1 MSASRGRPG
10 QARAAA
16 RKAQVRAD
24 AAPDVLRRLGAISVT
39 RFMREA
45 WQRKPLLIRAALGTF
60 SSPLDRDALLALARQ
75 PDVEA
80 RLIEHRAGRWTLKHA
95 PLARLPALSRRNW
108 TVLVQGVDGL
118 HEGAHALLQR
128 FRFLPD
134 ARLDDIMMSYA
145 TDGGGVGPHVDSYD
159 VFLLQAEGRRRW
171 RISRQ
176 RDLQCVPGVPLQLL
190 SNFRPTAEY
199 VLDPGDLLYLP
210 PGVAHEGT
218 ALGECVTISIG
229 FRAPTYQELL
239 EPFLSDCAATAGLK
253 GRYADRG
260 LTPTRHPAALPAAM
274 VLRLH
279 AALNR
284 YRPRA
289 ADMSRFLLSSL
300 SEPKAQV
307 VFDRPRRVLGIEAF
321 GRSLER
327 RGVVL
332 DRRTRML
339 YRGGSFGINGER
351 HAAEGALLAP
361 LQRLADRRV
370 LGPGRRGPQL
380 IECLHEWYRAGWL
393 HIDEGNR

>member
-1 MSASRGRPG
+1 V
-10 QARAAA
+10 RAA
-16 RKAQVRAD
+16 
-24 AAPDVLRRLGAISVT
+24 AAPDVLRRLGPISVSH
-39 RFMREA
+39 FMREA
-45 WQRKPLLIRAALGTF
+45 WQRKPLLIRAALGGDF
-60 SSPLDRDALLALARQ
+60 APPLDRDALLALARQ

-80 RLIEHRAGRWTLKHA
+80 RLIERKAQRWALRHA
-95 PLARLPALSRRNW
+95 PLERLPSLTRPNW

-190 SNFRPTAEY
+190 SNFRPTAEF
-199 VLDPGDLLYLP
+199 VLDPGDMLYLP

-229 FRAPTYQELL
+229 FRAPTFQELL
-239 EPFLSDCAATAGLK
+239 EPFLSDAAAMAGLK

-274 VLRLH
+274 VSRLH
-279 AALNR
+279 AALSR
-284 YRPRA
+284 HRPRA

-321 GRSLER
+321 GRNAKR

-339 YRGGSFGINGER
+339 YQGGSFGINGER
-351 HAAEGALLAP
+351 HVATDASLAP
-361 LQRLADRRV
+361 LRRLADRRT
-370 LGPGRRGPQL
+370 LGPGDHGPQL
-380 IECLHEWYRAGWL
+380 LDCLHEWYRSGWL
-393 HIDEGNR
+393 HIDDGSR

>member
-1 MSASRGRPG
+1 
-10 QARAAA
+10 
-16 RKAQVRAD
+16 
-24 AAPDVLRRLGAISVT
+24 
-39 RFMREA
+39 MREA
-45 WQRKPLLIRAALGTF
+45 WQRKPLLIRAALGAF
-60 SSPLDRDALLALARQ
+60 SAPLDRDTLLALARQ

-80 RLIEHRAGRWTLKHA
+80 RLIEHHAGRWTLRHA
-95 PLARLPALSRRNW
+95 PLAGLPALARPNW

-118 HEGAHALLQR
+118 HQGAHALLQR

-134 ARLDDIMMSYA
+134 ARLDDVMMSYA

-176 RDLQCVPGVPLQLL
+176 RDLRCIPGVPLQLL
-190 SNFRPTAEY
+190 SNFRPSAEF
-199 VLDPGDLLYLP
+199 VLDPGDMLYLP

-229 FRAPTYQELL
+229 FRAPTFQELL
-239 EPFLSDCAATAGLK
+239 EPFLSDSAATAGLQ
-253 GRYADRG
+253 GRYADRD
-260 LTPTRHPAALPAAM
+260 LVPTRHPAALPAAM
-274 VLRLH
+274 VSRLH
-279 AALNR
+279 AALSR

-289 ADMSRFLLSSL
+289 ADMGRFLLSSL

-307 VFDRPRRVLGIEAF
+307 VFDRPRRALGIEAF
-321 GRSLER
+321 GRCVEA

-339 YRGGSFGINGER
+339 YRGGSIGINGER
-351 HAAEGALLAP
+351 HAADGASRALLR
-361 LQRLADRRV
+361 RLADRRA
-370 LGPGRRGPQL
+370 LGPGRYSPQL
-380 IECLHEWYRAGWL
+380 LDCLHEWYRAGWL